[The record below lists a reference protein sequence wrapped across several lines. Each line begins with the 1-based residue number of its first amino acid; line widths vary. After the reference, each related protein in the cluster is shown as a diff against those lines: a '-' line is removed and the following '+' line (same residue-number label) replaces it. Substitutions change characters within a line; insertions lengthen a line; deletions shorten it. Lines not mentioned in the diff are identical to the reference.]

1 VRRSR
6 RGDQG
11 PKTHEL
17 FFQGFWLE
25 VRSRLYSY
33 LKKAVKNPLWLIM
46 SILGRFMVFRS
57 AAHFFSPSAPFLQYD
72 EQTSLFN
79 VNDINSVVM
88 SLKKDGIYSGI
99 YLPENIRAE
108 IAEFAENHYTYGD
121 LSPDLGFIYAEKEQI
136 ERQIN
141 RRFYTAQYY
150 NTSQAC
156 PAIDRIRRDPALL
169 AIAKA
174 YLHTEP
180 VFTGSRL
187 WWIFSVDTESYDT
200 SKTVC
205 FFHYDLDDYCCLRF
219 FFYLTYVDLSSGP
232 HVCIQG
238 SHKKKKL
245 SYVLSPVKR
254 RSDQGLINY
263 YGSERI
269 LTLCGDSGF
278 GFAED
283 TFIYHKATRPQN
295 RDRLMLQIQ
304 FATHDYG
311 NHHDRIDPA
320 RLKNACRPSGR
331 NGEIF
336 GARCQKQ

>member
-1 VRRSR
+1 MIPVSTQTHAR
-6 RGDQG
+6 
-11 PKTHEL
+11 KHEL

-25 VRSRLYSY
+25 ARLRLYSY
-33 LKKAVKNPLWLIM
+33 LKKAARNPPWLIM

-57 AAHFFSPSAPFLQYD
+57 AASFFFPPAPLDQYD
-72 EQTSLFN
+72 KQASIFN
-79 VNDINSVVM
+79 LHNINSVVM
-88 SLKKDGIYSGI
+88 SLKRDGLYSGI
-99 YLPENIRAE
+99 WLPKNIRTE
-108 IAEFAENHYTYGD
+108 IIKFAENNYTYGD
-121 LSPDLGFIYAEKEQI
+121 LSPDLGFFYSEKEQI
-136 ERQIN
+136 EKQIN

-150 NTSQAC
+150 NTNQAC
-156 PAIDRIRRDPALL
+156 PAIDRIRRDPDLL

-174 YLHTEP
+174 YLNTEP
-180 VFTGSRL
+180 IFTGSRL

-232 HVCIQG
+232 HVCVRG
-238 SHKKKKL
+238 SHKKKKM

-254 RSDQGLINY
+254 RSDQDIINY

-269 LTLCGDSGF
+269 LTLCGGSGF

-304 FATHDYG
+304 FAARDYG
-311 NHHDRIDPA
+311 NHNDRIDPA
-320 RLKNACRPSGR
+320 RLKQ
-331 NGEIF
+331 F
-336 GARCQKQ
+336 L